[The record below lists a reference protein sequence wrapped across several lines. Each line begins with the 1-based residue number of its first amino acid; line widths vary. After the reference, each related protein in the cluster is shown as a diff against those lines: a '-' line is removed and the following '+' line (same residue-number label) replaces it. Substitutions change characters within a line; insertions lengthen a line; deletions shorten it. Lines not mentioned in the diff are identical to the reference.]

1 MNNIAL
7 KSKTLPKEKVEELKY
22 TCVCCL
28 KNKKENNFFK
38 SQWTKI
44 WNYSNKRVL
53 ICKDCIDNLMNEYS
67 NRYGEETALKICCA
81 ILDIPFYAATY
92 KSIIENNSIFNIGL
106 YIRILNGR
114 QFQYKTFLN
123 SIVDGELFK
132 SEQEIKEEIET
143 KWSKSDKQNMNFAIS
158 VVGYDPFDNCGM
170 TDSDRKYCFNI
181 LAGYCDSEGIKEDG
195 HKIQSVVQITQ
206 SQLQCRKLDEF
217 INAEL
222 LSVHPDENRIK
233 NLTATKKQLLDS
245 IAKIAQDNNLSSAYN
260 KNSSKGAN
268 TLSEK
273 MKEMALDGYE
283 AIKVNLFD
291 IQTCS
296 AIKQISDIS
305 TQSILEQLNLH
316 SDETQKIN
324 VELIETNNKLRSTN
338 NELEEENRML
348 KNKIVDIELKK
359 KR

>member
-1 MNNIAL
+1 MAL
-7 KSKTLPKEKVEELKY
+7 KSKSIPKDKAEKPYY
-22 TCVCCL
+22 TCMCCL
-28 KNKKENNFFK
+28 KDKKEDNFFK

-53 ICKDCIDNLMNEYS
+53 ICKDCVDNLMNEYS

-181 LAGYCDSEGIKEDG
+181 LASYCDSEGIKEDG